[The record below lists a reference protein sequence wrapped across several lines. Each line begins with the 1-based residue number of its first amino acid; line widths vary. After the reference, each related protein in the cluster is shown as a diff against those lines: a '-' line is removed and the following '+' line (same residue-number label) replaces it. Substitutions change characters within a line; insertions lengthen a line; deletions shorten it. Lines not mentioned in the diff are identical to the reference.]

1 MRDSRRER
9 VVFGPSVEHR
19 AALTSSQS
27 EGLAEVTAEAPHGEH
42 T

>member
-9 VVFGPSVEHR
+9 VFFGPSVEHR
-19 AALTSSQS
+19 AALTSQS
-27 EGLAEVTAEAPHGEH
+27 EGLAEVTAEATHGEH